1 MNLAIV
7 LSVYVSLISVDVTQ
21 IAGKSQI
28 EVESILGQPT
38 KTEQYQPKKDLD
50 CLCER
55 TYYLEGKLS
64 IVYIDAKAD
73 WITVASDI
81 KILNLDNARIKEW
94 HNFRK
99 YILIKTFTSKE
110 TLCCLNL
117 SL

>member
-1 MNLAIV
+1 MNLAII
-7 LSVYVSLISVDVTQ
+7 LIFYVSIISVDVTQ
-21 IAGKSQI
+21 IAGKSKI

-38 KTEQYQPKKDLD
+38 SIEQYQPKKELN

-64 IVYIDAKAD
+64 IVYIDGKAD

-81 KILNLDNARIKEW
+81 KVLNLDKARIKEW

-110 TLCCLNL
+110 TQCCTNQF
-117 SL
+117 S